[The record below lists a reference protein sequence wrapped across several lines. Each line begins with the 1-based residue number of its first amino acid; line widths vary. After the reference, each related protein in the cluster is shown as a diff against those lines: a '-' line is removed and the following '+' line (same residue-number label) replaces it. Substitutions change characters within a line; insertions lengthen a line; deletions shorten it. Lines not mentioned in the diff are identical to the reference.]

1 MKIFPMKM
9 SKAPFSQCSPIVL
22 MKNKTKFSPGF
33 LCTCWPTPDCDL
45 VIVIFCLSYF
55 CFSQFAFFLFF
66 GSKTRKMN
74 KPRTGTKT
82 NWWNLN
88 ASLAGCLFFPLNSFF
103 PQCLFSPSCKIRNCD
118 LRGKT
123 SPCHVLSYLSSRL
136 RNKSIDCD
144 VSTTLENPA
153 ILKEFIF
160 AFQKPKFVL
169 INWMIAET
177 QRWVMSY

>member
-22 MKNKTKFSPGF
+22 MKNKKKFSPGF

-45 VIVIFCLSYF
+45 VIVIFLS
-55 CFSQFAFFLFF
+55 FLFVFLSIFVFLYLHFSSIF

-88 ASLAGCLFFPLNSFF
+88 ASLAGCLFFPLNSFSPSVYF
-103 PQCLFSPSCKIRNCD
+103 PQVVRLGIATWGVRQVRVTFCR
-118 LRGKT
+118 T
-123 SPCHVLSYLSSRL
+123 CHQ
-136 RNKSIDCD
+136 D
-144 VSTTLENPA
+144 
-153 ILKEFIF
+153 
-160 AFQKPKFVL
+160 
-169 INWMIAET
+169 
-177 QRWVMSY
+177 